1 MNDGVVY
8 LLSYLIL
15 PVLLIVVGLVMWRF
29 PPGYGGSVGYRTKR
43 SRSSRQAWDFAQ
55 VYWGRLILVM
65 SIPMLAV
72 SVGAGVF
79 QIVKPLSEGAG
90 LLVFCVIMTLQLV
103 PLFVSIGVTES
114 ALNMSSETVQKSA
127 LIVAFLTFSFDN
139 VGTLVL
145 DYLDSGDSS
154 DEIQNA
160 F

>member
-8 LLSYLIL
+8 LLSYIIL

-55 VYWGRLILVM
+55 VYWGRLILMM

-72 SVGAGVF
+72 SMGAGVF
-79 QIVKPLSEGAG
+79 QIVKSLSEEAG

-114 ALNMSSETVQKSA
+114 ALKRR
-127 LIVAFLTFSFDN
+127 F
-139 VGTLVL
+139 
-145 DYLDSGDSS
+145 
-154 DEIQNA
+154 
-160 F
+160 

>member
-79 QIVKPLSEGAG
+79 QIVTPLSEEAG

-114 ALNMSSETVQKSA
+114 ALKRR
-127 LIVAFLTFSFDN
+127 F
-139 VGTLVL
+139 
-145 DYLDSGDSS
+145 
-154 DEIQNA
+154 
-160 F
+160 

>member
-55 VYWGRLILVM
+55 VYWGRLIL
-65 SIPMLAV
+65 
-72 SVGAGVF
+72 
-79 QIVKPLSEGAG
+79 IVKPLSEAAG

-103 PLFVSIGVTES
+103 SLFVSIGVTES
-114 ALNMSSETVQKSA
+114 ALKRR
-127 LIVAFLTFSFDN
+127 F
-139 VGTLVL
+139 
-145 DYLDSGDSS
+145 
-154 DEIQNA
+154 
-160 F
+160 

>member
-79 QIVKPLSEGAG
+79 QIVKPL
-90 LLVFCVIMTLQLV
+90 VCWC
-103 PLFVSIGVTES
+103 S
-114 ALNMSSETVQKSA
+114 AL
-127 LIVAFLTFSFDN
+127 L
-139 VGTLVL
+139 
-145 DYLDSGDSS
+145 
-154 DEIQNA
+154 
-160 F
+160 

>member
-79 QIVKPLSEGAG
+79 QIVKPLSEETG

-103 PLFVSIGVTES
+103 PLFVSIWVTES
-114 ALNMSSETVQKSA
+114 ALKRR
-127 LIVAFLTFSFDN
+127 F
-139 VGTLVL
+139 
-145 DYLDSGDSS
+145 
-154 DEIQNA
+154 
-160 F
+160 

>member
-15 PVLLIVVGLVMWRF
+15 PVLLIVVGLFMWRF
-29 PPGYGGSVGYRTKR
+29 GGSVGYRTKR

-79 QIVKPLSEGAG
+79 QIVKPLSEEAG

-114 ALNMSSETVQKSA
+114 ALKRR
-127 LIVAFLTFSFDN
+127 F
-139 VGTLVL
+139 
-145 DYLDSGDSS
+145 
-154 DEIQNA
+154 
-160 F
+160 

>member
-79 QIVKPLSEGAG
+79 QIVKPLSEEAG
-90 LLVFCVIMTLQLV
+90 LLLFCVIMTLQLV
-103 PLFVSIGVTES
+103 PMFVSIGVTES
-114 ALNMSSETVQKSA
+114 ALKRR
-127 LIVAFLTFSFDN
+127 F
-139 VGTLVL
+139 
-145 DYLDSGDSS
+145 
-154 DEIQNA
+154 
-160 F
+160 

>member
-79 QIVKPLSEGAG
+79 QIVKSLSEEAG
-90 LLVFCVIMTLQLV
+90 LLVFSVIMTIQIV
-103 PLFVSIGVTES
+103 PQFESIGVTES
-114 ALNMSSETVQKSA
+114 ALKSR
-127 LIVAFLTFSFDN
+127 F
-139 VGTLVL
+139 
-145 DYLDSGDSS
+145 
-154 DEIQNA
+154 
-160 F
+160 

>member
-43 SRSSRQAWDFAQ
+43 SRQAWDFAQ

-79 QIVKPLSEGAG
+79 QIVKSLSEEAG

-114 ALNMSSETVQKSA
+114 ALKRR
-127 LIVAFLTFSFDN
+127 F
-139 VGTLVL
+139 
-145 DYLDSGDSS
+145 
-154 DEIQNA
+154 
-160 F
+160 

>member
-29 PPGYGGSVGYRTKR
+29 PPGYGGSVGYRTK
-43 SRSSRQAWDFAQ
+43 WDFAQ

-79 QIVKPLSEGAG
+79 QIVKPLSEAAG

-103 PLFVSIGVTES
+103 SLFVSIGVTES
-114 ALNMSSETVQKSA
+114 ALKRR
-127 LIVAFLTFSFDN
+127 F
-139 VGTLVL
+139 
-145 DYLDSGDSS
+145 
-154 DEIQNA
+154 
-160 F
+160 